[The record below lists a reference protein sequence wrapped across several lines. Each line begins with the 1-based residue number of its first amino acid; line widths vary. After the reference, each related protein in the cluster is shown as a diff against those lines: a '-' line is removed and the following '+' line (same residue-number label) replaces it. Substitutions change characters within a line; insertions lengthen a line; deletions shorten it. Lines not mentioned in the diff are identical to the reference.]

1 VTDTP
6 LHIALAEVDVT
17 VADLEL
23 AIPRLTLTAN
33 YGERTSSG
41 SKTAP
46 VPVNVAAL
54 DAKHALHK
62 WLMDA
67 AIRVGEPL
75 IGRDGQRLRSAQSI
89 ASHLICHL
97 PLIEANGWDV
107 EWAGELR
114 GLLNECGNVTRI
126 AERKVFAGT
135 CAECSTDLYAV
146 KGHDQARCR
155 TCGATYEVAA
165 WRAHAAT
172 AKEYH
177 IGSPAEL
184 SRALTSP
191 AWGIEVSVNQICMWA
206 RRGKLERA
214 NEETDDDGNALKPTY
229 RLKDVLDLNA
239 QRKPIDGMTA

>member
-1 VTDTP
+1 
-6 LHIALAEVDVT
+6 LAEVDVT
-17 VADLEL
+17 VADLEAAL
-23 AIPRLTLTAN
+23 PRLTLTAN

-54 DAKHALHK
+54 DAKHGLHK
-62 WLMDA
+62 WLMDSA
-67 AIRVGEPL
+67 LRLGEPL
-75 IGRDGQRLRSAQSI
+75 IGRDGQRPRSAKSL

-97 PLIEANGWDV
+97 PLIETNGWADA
-107 EWAGELR
+107 WAGELR
-114 GLLNECGNVTRI
+114 SLLNECGNVTRV

-135 CAECSTDLYAV
+135 CAQCSTDLYAI

-155 TCGATYEVAA
+155 TCGETYEVAA

-177 IGSPAEL
+177 IGTPSEL

-206 RRGKLERA
+206 KRGKLQRA
-214 NEETDDDGNALKPTY
+214 NEETDEAGNALKPTY

-239 QRKPIDGMTA
+239 KRKPIDGTAA